1 MTEAALLQPAR
12 RLQHCMGSACMQ
24 HRTEQFKG
32 VSCIMLHSKGASTL
46 ISLHAGGT
54 VSNSNIAADASGGD
68 ITSTGPNSA
77 VSDAGDGGQIEIG
90 QGGEGVGG

>member
-1 MTEAALLQPAR
+1 
-12 RLQHCMGSACMQ
+12 MGSLRMQ
-24 HRTEQFKG
+24 HRTEQSKG
-32 VSCIMLHSKGASTL
+32 VSCLLISIKGAQTL

-54 VSNSNIAADASGGD
+54 ISDSKIAADASGGD

-77 VSDAGDGGQIEIG
+77 VSDAGGGGQIEIG